1 MDSDAQLLAATP
13 DFLSIEMMLKAT
25 PAQEGSER
33 FIYLEAS
40 NEGRDQQNEV
50 VLAKALEESAG
61 HYLKFG
67 NLDLDH
73 KSMPSVAERFGI
85 PDPEMYE
92 VGVPVDVRIDGK
104 STFVKARL
112 FSGDTPLA
120 QRANMVW
127 DSMTKL
133 RPAKRW
139 YPSVGGTPLAKSVKI
154 DERTGSRIGV
164 VSRVRWT
171 NIALTSGPVNQHV
184 RGVATLPFGVLAKS
198 WSAADGFDLTKAL
211 QASHTADVAQL
222 SGGGAL
228 QQQSLEGAPSS
239 YFDFRERLARCLKK
253 KEAAD
258 QTPEGLA
265 HFSAGKFQ
273 LSLDEATEW
282 VDRFL
287 GDLKTGLTKR
297 SI

>member
-1 MDSDAQLLAATP
+1 MQSDELFLSEAP
-13 DFLSIEMMLKAT
+13 DYLSIEMMLKAR

-33 FIYLEAS
+33 FVYLEAS
-40 NEGRDQQNEV
+40 NEGRDQQNEI
-50 VLAKALEESAG
+50 VLAKALEESAA
-61 HYLKFG
+61 HYIKFG

-73 KSMPSVAERFGI
+73 MSMPSIAARHGI
-85 PDPEMYE
+85 ANPELYE
-92 VGVPVDVRIDGK
+92 VGVPVDVRVDGA

-120 QRANMVW
+120 ERANMVW

-133 RPAKRW
+133 KPAKRW
-139 YPSVGGTPLAKSVKI
+139 YPSVGGVPLAKSIKI
-154 DERTGSRIGV
+154 DSKTGNKIGV
-164 VSRVRWT
+164 VSKVRWT

-184 RGVATLPFGVLAKS
+184 RGVATMPFGVLAKC

-211 QASHTADVAQL
+211 TASHQTDVAQL
-222 SGGGAL
+222 TGGGAMAH
-228 QQQSLEGAPSS
+228 QSLDGAPTS
-239 YFDFRERLARCLKK
+239 YFDFREKLASRLKAGKVK
-253 KEAAD
+253 NNSA
-258 QTPEGLA
+258 EGLA
-265 HFSAGKFQ
+265 QYSANKFQ

-287 GDLKTGLTKR
+287 GDLKTGLKKR